1 MAFGISICVE
11 GLLVVEG
18 EAEEGSEL
26 ITSAHP
32 YAVACVCGRKVCN
45 VVGKGHYADWGVPLR
60 GVDEVGIR
68 GSVDPLEERVQEQC
82 PFKGGQGASLTKAT
96 GKGNGTSFPMAC
108 DDRAESAYI
117 KVHEKIDKVGG
128 HGSIYK

>member
-1 MAFGISICVE
+1 MTFGISICVE

-45 VVGKGHYADWGVPLR
+45 VIGKGHYADWGVPLR

-82 PFKGGQGASLTKAT
+82 PFKGGPGGFLGQGHR
-96 GKGNGTSFPMAC
+96 KGEWYVLSH
-108 DDRAESAYI
+108 DL
-117 KVHEKIDKVGG
+117 
-128 HGSIYK
+128 